1 MADLTSIE
9 TSTIAGLDADGLP
22 APDLDTVGAA
32 LTEPDA
38 LIEDMLR
45 AVTEQ
50 QGVLHWAP
58 DQTLDLGELVQKGV
72 TAADL
77 QALQSRIETL
87 FEDEPRYAS
96 MTAAVSQF
104 PDPRTGRM
112 LLRVL
117 MVGESASGVIAELQL
132 DQDGQT
138 LRFVRVN

>member
-9 TSTIAGLDADGLP
+9 TSTFAGVDADGNP

-32 LTEPDA
+32 LTESEA

-45 AVTEQ
+45 AVTERE
-50 QGVLHWAP
+50 GVLPWAP
-58 DQTLDLGELVQKGV
+58 DKTLDLGELVQKGV

-104 PDPRTGRM
+104 PDPRTGRT

-117 MVGESASGVIAELQL
+117 MVGESASGVVAELQL
-132 DQDGQT
+132 DQDGST

>member
-9 TSTIAGLDADGLP
+9 TSTFAGLDADGLP

-32 LTEPDA
+32 LSEPEA
-38 LIEDMLR
+38 LIEGMLR
-45 AVTEQ
+45 AVTERE
-50 QGVLHWAP
+50 GVLYWAP
-58 DQTLDLGELVQKGV
+58 DKTLDLGELVQKGL

-77 QALQSRIETL
+77 QALESRIETL
-87 FEDEPRYAS
+87 FEDEPRYQNL
-96 MTAAVSQF
+96 TATVSQF
-104 PDPRTGRM
+104 SDPRTGRM

-117 MVGESASGVIAELQL
+117 MVGESASGVVAELQL